1 MKLNL
6 ASIADKKEWKG
17 FDLPAFDIA
26 AVREKTCKE
35 PVWLHFGA
43 GNIFRAFP
51 AVLLQK
57 LLDEGICDRGVIV
70 AEGFDYDII
79 DKAYAPYDNLSL
91 LVVLKSDG
99 SMEKKVTASVTESLK
114 ASPDFAGDWERL
126 KEIFRAPS
134 LQMVSFTITEKG
146 YGVSPADL
154 ERGLAPYLI
163 MGKVTALLLERFL
176 AGGHPLTLQSM
187 DNCSHNGG
195 EKRKSFAAWQSLCM
209 KSTAATTWTWWTGS
223 AEPGKR
229 RE

>member
-1 MKLNL
+1 M
-6 ASIADKKEWKG
+6 
-17 FDLPAFDIA
+17 
-26 AVREKTCKE
+26 
-35 PVWLHFGA
+35 
-43 GNIFRAFP
+43 
-51 AVLLQK
+51 
-57 LLDEGICDRGVIV
+57 IV

-99 SMEKKVTASVTESLK
+99 SMEKKVTASVMESLK

-154 ERGLAPYLI
+154 ERGLAPSLI

-176 AGGHPLTLQSM
+176 AGGHP
-187 DNCSHNGG
+187 
-195 EKRKSFAAWQSLCM
+195 
-209 KSTAATTWTWWTGS
+209 
-223 AEPGKR
+223 
-229 RE
+229 

>member
-1 MKLNL
+1 
-6 ASIADKKEWKG
+6 
-17 FDLPAFDIA
+17 
-26 AVREKTCKE
+26 
-35 PVWLHFGA
+35 
-43 GNIFRAFP
+43 
-51 AVLLQK
+51 
-57 LLDEGICDRGVIV
+57 
-70 AEGFDYDII
+70 
-79 DKAYAPYDNLSL
+79 
-91 LVVLKSDG
+91 
-99 SMEKKVTASVTESLK
+99 MEKKVTASVMESLK

-154 ERGLAPYLI
+154 ERGLAPSLI